1 MSNQTSDTKEI
12 MISLLGVIS
21 LHNLDTIVN
30 LNPEAINHLVH
41 EWRHETF
48 RWPVMDTPLSQAEAF
63 QESVLFLFMGSLIH
77 YDLDGM
83 IDPESAYSFKKQNA
97 EGSPAFWRVL
107 RSHWSILK
115 NPRLTFQD
123 FERIFHGL
131 ESLPQ
136 RYAQWTNTLHILRHK
151 YRGQATEFLESCQYN
166 IPNILERVRLE
177 FPSFTTASDSSRL
190 HLFLYW
196 VQGKYSSTNLF
207 HGLDQI
213 RPFLDSTLLAGLIQ
227 TRVLEIN
234 TSKRTVPIDQFKE
247 ILVCANQ
254 ALDQLFMAWQESTHR
269 KILPADL
276 NTPLRQQG
284 RISIWRE
291 RFPLGV
297 F

>member
-1 MSNQTSDTKEI
+1 
-12 MISLLGVIS
+12 MISLLGVIFMHDS
-21 LHNLDTIVN
+21 CTLATI
-30 LNPEAINHLVH
+30 NPEAIEHLVT
-41 EWRHETF
+41 EWKHQTF
-48 RWPVMDTPLSQAEAF
+48 HWPVMDTPLSQADAF
-63 QESVLFLFMGSLIH
+63 QESVLFLFLGSLIH
-77 YDLDGM
+77 YDLDGI
-83 IDPESAYSFKKQNA
+83 IDLETTYSFKKQKA

-107 RSHWSILK
+107 RSHWGSLK
-115 NPRLTFQD
+115 NHHLTFQE
-123 FERIFHGL
+123 FEHIFHGL

-151 YRGQATEFLESCQYN
+151 YGGQATEFLESCQYN
-166 IPNILERVRLE
+166 IPIILERAGLE
-177 FPSFTTASDSSRL
+177 FPSFSSVSGYSRL

-207 HGLDQI
+207 HGLEQI

-227 TRVLEIN
+227 TRVLELNEHQRNI
-234 TSKRTVPIDQFKE
+234 PYEQFKDM
-247 ILVCANQ
+247 ILAAEQ
-254 ALDQLFMAWQESTHR
+254 ALDQLLKAWQDSSKR